1 MRERVFDMN
10 DNMDRE
16 EQEAVDMAET
26 AQAAEPA
33 EAVETPEESA
43 AEKEK
48 SDEKKSDAYAEGIDW
63 VASLVYA
70 ILAMIVL
77 NIFVFRSI
85 TVDGDSM
92 NNTLKDQ
99 DRVIATNLFYTPQH
113 GDIVVVEADAIL
125 NQNGTFGEPIIKRVI
140 GVAGDVIRFD
150 FDNGIVYRNGE
161 ALSEDYIK
169 ELTYYN
175 RWLDAVSG
183 VDYVV
188 PEGCVYVMGDN
199 RNNSKDSREH
209 DEVGMVDVD
218 LIMGKAILR
227 IYPLDKFG
235 LL

>member
-1 MRERVFDMN
+1 MN

-16 EQEAVDMAET
+16 EQEATELDEVISAEN
-26 AQAAEPA
+26 AEEEKLPEEPA
-33 EAVETPEESA
+33 VEDENPEDDSENS
-43 AEKEK
+43 E
-48 SDEKKSDAYAEGIDW
+48 EKKTNGFAEGLDW
-63 VASLVYA
+63 VGSFVYA
-70 ILAMIVL
+70 ILAVILL

-99 DRVIATNLFYTPQH
+99 DRVIATNFFYTPQR
-113 GDIVVVEADAIL
+113 GDIVVVQADAIP
-125 NQNGTFGEPIIKRVI
+125 NQYGTFGEPIIKRVI

-169 ELTYYN
+169 EPTYYN
-175 RWLDAVSG
+175 RWLDAVSD

-218 LIMGKAILR
+218 LIMGKAILQ
-227 IYPLDKFG
+227 IYPMNKFG

>member
-1 MRERVFDMN
+1 MN

-16 EQEAVDMAET
+16 EQEAAEL
-26 AQAAEPA
+26 AQAVSEAEAPDGEDTVDKEEPA
-33 EAVETPEESA
+33 E
-43 AEKEK
+43 
-48 SDEKKSDAYAEGIDW
+48 KKTDAYAEAIDW
-63 VASLVYA
+63 IGSLVYA
-70 ILAMIVL
+70 ILAVIVL

-92 NNTLKDQ
+92 NNTLKNQ
-99 DRVIATNLFYTPQH
+99 DRVIATNFCYTPQY
-113 GDIVVVEADAIL
+113 GDIVVIEADGIL

-140 GVAGDVIRFD
+140 GVEGDVIRFD

-169 ELTYYN
+169 EPTYYN

-209 DEVGMVDVD
+209 DEVGMVDAD
-218 LIMGKAILR
+218 LIMGRAFLR
-227 IYPLDKFG
+227 IYPLDKIG

>member
-1 MRERVFDMN
+1 MN

-16 EQEAVDMAET
+16 EQEATELEEVTSEEITEIAE
-26 AQAAEPA
+26 QSA
-33 EAVETPEESA
+33 EAASEEETPEENPEQPEEQKTNGF
-43 AEKEK
+43 AE
-48 SDEKKSDAYAEGIDW
+48 ALDW
-63 VASLVYA
+63 VGSLVYA
-70 ILAMIVL
+70 ILAVIVL

-92 NNTLKDQ
+92 NNTLKNQ
-99 DRVIATNLFYTPQH
+99 DRVIATNFCYTPQH
-113 GDIVVVEADAIL
+113 GDIVVVQADAIL

-140 GVAGDVIRFD
+140 GVEGDVIRFD

>member
-1 MRERVFDMN
+1 
-10 DNMDRE
+10 MDRE
-16 EQEAVDMAET
+16 EL
-26 AQAAEPA
+26 
-33 EAVETPEESA
+33 EAVESAETPEDESA
-43 AEKEK
+43 ENKQESAEKK
-48 SDEKKSDAYAEGIDW
+48 TNAYAEGIDW
-63 VASLVYA
+63 IGSLVYA

-92 NNTLKDQ
+92 NNTLKNQ
-99 DRVIATNLFYTPQH
+99 DRVIATNLCYKPQH
-113 GDIVVVEADAIL
+113 GDIVVVQADAIL

-140 GVAGDVIRFD
+140 GVEGDVIRFD

-218 LIMGKAILR
+218 LIMGKAFFRLF
-227 IYPLDKFG
+227 PFDKMG

>member
-1 MRERVFDMN
+1 MQERVFDMN
-10 DNMDRE
+10 DNPDRE
-16 EQEAVDMAET
+16 EQVIQPEAEASQAEKPE
-26 AQAAEPA
+26 AGEISQEPA
-33 EAVETPEESA
+33 A
-43 AEKEK
+43 
-48 SDEKKSDAYAEGIDW
+48 KKTNAFAEGLDW
-63 VASLVYA
+63 VGSLVYA
-70 ILAMIVL
+70 ILAVILL

-85 TVDGDSM
+85 TVDGASM
-92 NNTLKDQ
+92 NNTLMDK
-99 DRVIATNLFYTPQH
+99 DRVIATNFFYTPQR
-113 GDIVVVEADAIL
+113 GDIVVVQADAIL
-125 NQNGTFGEPIIKRVI
+125 NTNGTFGEPIIKRVI
-140 GVAGDVIRFD
+140 GVEGDVIRFD

-199 RNNSKDSREH
+199 RNNSKDSRAH

-218 LIMGKAILR
+218 LIMGKAFLR